1 MKTYEVK
8 FDADGQDFW
17 EFEADSPK
25 EAYESFLNEYN
36 GDILE
41 VPIVVWEGLE
51 KVATYKSHIGGG
63 SDQVK
68 NKEPKSKESI
78 DHKLQESVGSI
89 GFSVQQLQKTQEE
102 TLKEL
107 KQINWGIRIGFLFII
122 LVISGIIK
130 PGIFG

>member
-1 MKTYEVK
+1 MAKYEVK
-8 FDADGQDFW
+8 FDADGQDFC
-17 EFEADSPK
+17 EFNTESPR
-25 EAYESFLNEYN
+25 EAYEAFLEDN
-36 GDILE
+36 DDFLE

-89 GFSVQQLQKTQEE
+89 GFSVHQLLTTQEE

-107 KQINWGIRIGFLFII
+107 RQINWGIRIGFLFIMLVAVGI
-122 LVISGIIK
+122 L
-130 PGIFG
+130 